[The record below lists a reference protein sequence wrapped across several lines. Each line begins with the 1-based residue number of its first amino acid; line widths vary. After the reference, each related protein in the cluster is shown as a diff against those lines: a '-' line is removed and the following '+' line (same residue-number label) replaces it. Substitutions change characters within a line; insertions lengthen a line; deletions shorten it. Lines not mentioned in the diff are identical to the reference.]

1 MFVFFVA
8 AALET
13 LGLPVVTVSLSRVAY
28 YLPNVLAALLMVFAG
43 LIAGNAIGSA
53 VTRAA

>member
-13 LGLPVVTVSLSRVAY
+13 LGLPVVTVSFSRVAY